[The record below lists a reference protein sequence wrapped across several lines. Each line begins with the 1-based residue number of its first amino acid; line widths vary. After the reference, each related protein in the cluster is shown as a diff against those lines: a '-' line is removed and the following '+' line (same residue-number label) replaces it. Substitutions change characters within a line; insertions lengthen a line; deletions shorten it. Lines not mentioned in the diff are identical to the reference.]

1 LLYSYYIPKIYRSA
15 NGFIHS
21 VKCFDNIDIFTKKK
35 RSEIMSKICL
45 KNTGNDENI
54 SDEGIVEIRDN
65 FYGLTEVAIEGCIK
79 ERNTKAV
86 KIL

>member
-1 LLYSYYIPKIYRSA
+1 
-15 NGFIHS
+15 
-21 VKCFDNIDIFTKKK
+21 
-35 RSEIMSKICL
+35 MSKICL